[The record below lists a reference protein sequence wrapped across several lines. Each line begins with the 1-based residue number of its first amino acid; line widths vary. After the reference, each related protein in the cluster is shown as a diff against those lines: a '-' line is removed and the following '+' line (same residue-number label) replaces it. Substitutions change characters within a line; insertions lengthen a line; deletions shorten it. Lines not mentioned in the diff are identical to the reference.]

1 MDHSLLISMIEINV
15 SMPDRLLKI
24 ESCQPVEE
32 MYCQNDIP
40 VGLLMKSR
48 MDPFR
53 KNVHVGTFC
62 IFVKCSK
69 ENFAFSRQGNMF
81 TGVCL
86 STGGGMA
93 GSVRQGVRLVDWWGT
108 WVQERWSLKQAVPIP
123 LECILVT

>member
-32 MYCQNDIP
+32 IYCQNDIP

-48 MDPFR
+48 MYPFR
-53 KNVHVGTFC
+53 KMFMWAP
-62 IFVKCSK
+62 FVYLLSAVKKILPYQGKVICSQ
-69 ENFAFSRQGNMF
+69 ASVCPRGGAWQ
-81 TGVCL
+81 GVCGKGL
-86 STGGGMA
+86 
-93 GSVRQGVRLVDWWGT
+93 DWWGT